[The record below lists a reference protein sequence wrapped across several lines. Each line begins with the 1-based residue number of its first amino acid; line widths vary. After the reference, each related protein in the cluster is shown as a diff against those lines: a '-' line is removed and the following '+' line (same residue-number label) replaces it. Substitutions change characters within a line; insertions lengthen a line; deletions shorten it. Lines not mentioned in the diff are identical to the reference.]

1 MTDGEGNEGSDT
13 PPGVQIGGEGTT
25 YIDNCHF
32 GDQDMAI
39 EDNVDATILYST
51 TSGSVEL
58 AGNSAYV
65 NGFEI
70 SGSGDNSAME
80 LSDTVANIFNLRI
93 NPGYRYGLTARES
106 AFTIDD
112 SVIRGDNYD
121 LRFHL
126 GVLADMENV
135 RAETIMDLARGNA
148 DVIQDGLLEET
159 LSTKEEHLH
168 AEEIA
173 IRIQQIISVISIVFL
188 ADDISNIFG

>member
-1 MTDGEGNEGSDT
+1 MNNNEGTERSDT
-13 PPGVQIGGEGTT
+13 PSGVRIGGEGTT
-25 YIDNCHF
+25 YVDSCDF
-32 GDQDMAI
+32 GDLDMAVD
-39 EDNVDATILYST
+39 DNADAIILHSI

-58 AGNSAYV
+58 AGDSAYI

-80 LSDTVANIFNLRI
+80 LTDTVANIFNLRI
-93 NPGYRYGLTARES
+93 SSGYRYGLTARDS
-106 AFTIDD
+106 TFTIDD

-135 RAETIMDLARGNA
+135 RAETIMDLARGND
-148 DVIQDGLLEET
+148 DVIQDGLLEEA

-173 IRIQQIISVISIVFL
+173 IRIQQIISMISVVFL
-188 ADDISNIFG
+188 AEDISSIFR